1 MENSFRWLEK
11 TGLVILV
18 LLFFIWPI
26 PRTISLRDLLLVLVL
41 LVSGYRA
48 WRRGRSRGN
57 PRALFTPAI
66 MIATLTAWM
75 YFVAFFISPESAW
88 SIDELNSQWIRAL
101 AALVAGVAVA
111 MAAGPDSDLR
121 QKVLLVIFAALLL
134 HVLIVDILAVK
145 QWSQDLMAQ
154 REFGRI
160 SGLAGGPDKSN
171 YLTNL
176 LLCFLLAE
184 SLYRLL
190 SKKRALP
197 FGNVFLGSAVGIAL
211 FSMFAERMRNGVAVF
226 ALMLL
231 LAGLLWLLAQKSR
244 LRKTGFVAGAAALA
258 VITLGGLGL
267 AVAIKGHTDLE
278 KLIET
283 APIAWN
289 TEHHRGWLNE
299 KKYGLPLLSTGE
311 AVDPSAYQRI
321 AWLKQGLLIIG
332 EHPLGIGFG
341 RNAFGHGLKAKY
353 GEGGGHSHSGLL
365 DFAIGT
371 GVPGALLWL
380 GFFVSLMRLAWKRS
394 RATHSHAAILL
405 MLLLLDFGARMVVD
419 SVIRDHML
427 QQFLFLAGLA
437 AIMMVT
443 EGPEKRKP
451 SA

>member
-1 MENSFRWLEK
+1 MKKLA
-11 TGLVILV
+11 ILGV
-18 LLFFIWPI
+18 VLLGLLFFVFPI
-26 PRTISLRDLLLVLVL
+26 PRTISLRDLLLL
-41 LVSGYRA
+41 LALLTFGYVT
-48 WRRGRSRGN
+48 WRNEQRHEN
-57 PRALFTPAI
+57 LRALIVP
-66 MIATLTAWM
+66 ATLLALFTAWM
-75 YFVAFFISPESAW
+75 YGVALFVSPETAW
-88 SIDELNSQWIRAL
+88 SLDEIGSQWLRAL
-101 AALVAGVAVA
+101 AALAAGVAVA
-111 MAAGPDSDLR
+111 VAVKKDSGLER
-121 QKVLLVIFAALLL
+121 KALLVIFAALLL

-190 SKKRALP
+190 RKKRMLP
-197 FGNVFLGSAVGIAL
+197 FGNVLLGSAVGVAL

-231 LAGLLWLLAQKSR
+231 IAGLLWLLAQKSR

-267 AVAIKGHTDLE
+267 AVAIKGGSGLK

-283 APIAWN
+283 VPIAWD
-289 TEHHRGWLNE
+289 TEHHRGWLDE

-311 AVDPSAYQRI
+311 TVDPSAYQRI

-365 DFAIGT
+365 DLAIGT
-371 GVPGALLWL
+371 GVPGTLLWL
-380 GFFVSLMRLAWKRS
+380 GFFVSLMRLAWKRA

-405 MLLLLDFGARMVVD
+405 MLMLLDFGARMFLD

-427 QQFLFLAGLA
+427 QQFLFLTGVA
-437 AIMMVT
+437 AVMMVT
-443 EGPEKRKP
+443 EGPEKRKA

>member
-1 MENSFRWLEK
+1 MKKLE
-11 TGLVILV
+11 IAALV
-18 LLFFIWPI
+18 LLGLLFFVWPM

-48 WRRGRSRGN
+48 WRRGWPRGN
-57 PRALFTPAI
+57 LRTLFAPAI
-66 MIATLTAWM
+66 MIAALTVWM

-101 AALVAGVAVA
+101 VALVAGVVVA
-111 MAAGPDSDLR
+111 MAVGPDSDLK

-134 HVLIVDILAVK
+134 HVLAVDILAVK
-145 QWSQDLMAQ
+145 QWSQDLMAH
-154 REFGRI
+154 RDLHRI
-160 SGLAGGPDKSN
+160 GGLTSGADKSN

-190 SKKRALP
+190 SKKRGLP
-197 FGNVFLGSAVGIAL
+197 LGNVLLGSAVGIAL

-226 ALMLL
+226 VLMLL
-231 LAGLLWLLAQKSR
+231 IAGLLWLLAQKSR

-267 AVAIKGHTDLE
+267 AVAIRSDSDL
-278 KLIET
+278 KNLIET
-283 APIAWN
+283 VPVAWD
-289 TEHHRGWLNE
+289 TEHHQGWLDE
-299 KKYGLPLLSTGE
+299 KKYGLPVLPSGE
-311 AVDPSAYQRI
+311 AVDYSAYMRI

-365 DFAIGT
+365 DLAIGT
-371 GVPGALLWL
+371 GVPGTLLWL
-380 GFFVSLMRLAWKRS
+380 GFFVSLMRLAWKRA

-405 MLLLLDFGARMVVD
+405 MLLLLDFGARMFLD

-427 QQFLFLAGLA
+427 QQFLFLTGVA
-437 AIMMVT
+437 AVMMVT
-443 EGPEKRKP
+443 EGPEKRKA

>member
-1 MENSFRWLEK
+1 MKKLE
-11 TGLVILV
+11 IAALV
-18 LLFFIWPI
+18 LLGLLFFVWPM
-26 PRTISLRDLLLVLVL
+26 PRTISLRDLLLVLIL
-41 LVSGYRA
+41 LVSGYLA
-48 WRRGRSRGN
+48 WRQGWPRGN
-57 PRALFTPAI
+57 PRTLFAPAI

-101 AALVAGVAVA
+101 VALVAGVVVA
-111 MAAGPDSDLR
+111 MAVGSDSNLK

-134 HVLIVDILAVK
+134 HVLTVDILAVK
-145 QWSQDLMAQ
+145 QWSQDLMEH
-154 REFGRI
+154 RELGRI

-197 FGNVFLGSAVGIAL
+197 FGNVLLGSAVGVAL

-226 ALMLL
+226 VLMLL
-231 LAGLLWLLAQKSR
+231 IAGLLWLLAQKSR
-244 LRKTGFVAGAAALA
+244 LRKTGLVAGAAALA

-267 AVAIKGHTDLE
+267 AVAIKGGSDLK

-283 APIAWN
+283 APVAWD
-289 TEHHRGWLNE
+289 TEHHQGWLDE
-299 KKYGLPLLSTGE
+299 KKYGLPALPSGE
-311 AVDPSAYQRI
+311 TVDPSAYMRI

-341 RNAFGHGLKAKY
+341 RNAYGHGLKAKY
-353 GEGGGHSHSGLL
+353 GEGRGHSHSGLL
-365 DFAIGT
+365 DLAIGT
-371 GVPGALLWL
+371 GVPGTLLWL
-380 GFFVSLMRLAWKRS
+380 GFFVSLMRLAWKHT
-394 RATHSHAAILL
+394 RATHNHAAILL
-405 MLLLLDFGARMVVD
+405 MLLLLDFGARMFLD

-427 QQFLFLAGLA
+427 QQFMLLVGFASV
-437 AIMMVT
+437 IMMRGT
-443 EGPEKRKP
+443 QGKERS

>member
-1 MENSFRWLEK
+1 MKKLA
-11 TGLVILV
+11 ILGV
-18 LLFFIWPI
+18 VLLGLLFFVFPI
-26 PRTISLRDLLLVLVL
+26 PRTISLRDLLLL
-41 LVSGYRA
+41 LALLTFGYVA
-48 WRRGRSRGN
+48 WRNERRHESL
-57 PRALFTPAI
+57 RALIVP
-66 MIATLTAWM
+66 ATLLALFTAWM
-75 YFVAFFISPESAW
+75 YGVALFVSPETAW
-88 SIDELNSQWIRAL
+88 SLDEIGSQWLRAL
-101 AALVAGVAVA
+101 AALAAGVAVA
-111 MAAGPDSDLR
+111 VAVKKDSGLER
-121 QKVLLVIFAALLL
+121 KALLVIFAALLL

-197 FGNVFLGSAVGIAL
+197 FGNVLLGSAVGVAL

-231 LAGLLWLLAQKSR
+231 IAGLLWLLAQKSR

-267 AVAIKGHTDLE
+267 AVAIKGGSGLK

-283 APIAWN
+283 VPIAWD
-289 TEHHRGWLNE
+289 TEHHRGWLDE

-311 AVDPSAYQRI
+311 TVDPSAYQRI

-365 DFAIGT
+365 DLAIGT
-371 GVPGALLWL
+371 GVPGTLLWL
-380 GFFVSLMRLAWKRS
+380 GFFVSLMRLAWKRA

-405 MLLLLDFGARMVVD
+405 MLLLLDFGARMFLD

-427 QQFLFLAGLA
+427 QQFLFLTGVA
-437 AIMMVT
+437 AVMMVT
-443 EGPEKRKP
+443 EGPEKRKA

>member
-1 MENSFRWLEK
+1 MKKLA
-11 TGLVILV
+11 ILGV
-18 LLFFIWPI
+18 VLLGLLFFVFPI
-26 PRTISLRDLLLVLVL
+26 PRTISLRDLLLL
-41 LVSGYRA
+41 LALLTFGYVA
-48 WRRGRSRGN
+48 WRNERRHESL
-57 PRALFTPAI
+57 RALIVP
-66 MIATLTAWM
+66 ATLLALFTAWM
-75 YFVAFFISPESAW
+75 YGVALFVSPETAW
-88 SIDELNSQWIRAL
+88 SLDEIGSQWLRAL
-101 AALVAGVAVA
+101 AALAAGVAVA
-111 MAAGPDSDLR
+111 VAVKKDSGLER
-121 QKVLLVIFAALLL
+121 KALLVIFAALLL

-190 SKKRALP
+190 RKKRMLP
-197 FGNVFLGSAVGIAL
+197 FGNVLLGSAVGVAL

-231 LAGLLWLLAQKSR
+231 IAGLLWLLAQKSR

-267 AVAIKGHTDLE
+267 AVAIKGGSDLK

-283 APIAWN
+283 APIAWD
-289 TEHHRGWLNE
+289 TEHHQGWLDE

-311 AVDPSAYQRI
+311 TVDPSAYQRI

-341 RNAFGHGLKAKY
+341 RNAYGHGLKAKY
-353 GEGGGHSHSGLL
+353 GEGRGHSHSGLL
-365 DFAIGT
+365 DLAIGT
-371 GVPGALLWL
+371 GVPGTLLWL
-380 GFFVSLMRLAWKRS
+380 GFFVSLMRLAWKRA

-405 MLLLLDFGARMVVD
+405 MLLLLDFGARMFLD

-427 QQFLFLAGLA
+427 QQFLFLTGVA
-437 AIMMVT
+437 AVMMVT
-443 EGPEKRKP
+443 EGPEKRKA

>member
-1 MENSFRWLEK
+1 MKKLA
-11 TGLVILV
+11 ILGV
-18 LLFFIWPI
+18 VLLGLLFFVFPI
-26 PRTISLRDLLLVLVL
+26 PRTISLRDLLLL
-41 LVSGYRA
+41 LALLTFGYVA
-48 WRRGRSRGN
+48 WRNERRHEN
-57 PRALFTPAI
+57 LRALIVP
-66 MIATLTAWM
+66 ATLLALFTAWM
-75 YFVAFFISPESAW
+75 YGVALFVSPETAW
-88 SIDELNSQWIRAL
+88 SLDEIGSQWLRAL
-101 AALVAGVAVA
+101 AALAAGVAVA
-111 MAAGPDSDLR
+111 VAVKKDSGLER
-121 QKVLLVIFAALLL
+121 KALLVIFAALLL

-190 SKKRALP
+190 RKKRMLP
-197 FGNVFLGSAVGIAL
+197 FGNVLLGSAVGVAL

-231 LAGLLWLLAQKSR
+231 IAGLLWLLAQKSR

-267 AVAIKGHTDLE
+267 AVAIKGGSGLK

-283 APIAWN
+283 VPIAWD
-289 TEHHRGWLNE
+289 TEHHRGWLDE

-311 AVDPSAYQRI
+311 TVDPSAYQRI

-365 DFAIGT
+365 DLAIGT
-371 GVPGALLWL
+371 GVPGTLLWL
-380 GFFVSLMRLAWKRS
+380 GFFVSLMRLAWKRA

-405 MLLLLDFGARMVVD
+405 MLLLLDFGARMFLD

-427 QQFLFLAGLA
+427 QQFLFLTGVA
-437 AIMMVT
+437 AVMMVT
-443 EGPEKRKP
+443 EGPEKRKA

>member
-1 MENSFRWLEK
+1 MKKLA
-11 TGLVILV
+11 ILGV
-18 LLFFIWPI
+18 LLLGLLFFVFPI
-26 PRTISLRDLLLVLVL
+26 PRTISLRDLLLLLVL
-41 LVSGYRA
+41 LTFGYVA
-48 WRRGRSRGN
+48 WRNGRRHEN
-57 PRALFTPAI
+57 LRALIVP
-66 MIATLTAWM
+66 ATLLALFTAWM
-75 YFVAFFISPESAW
+75 YGVALFVSPETAW
-88 SIDELNSQWIRAL
+88 SLDEIGSQWLRAL
-101 AALVAGVAVA
+101 AALAAGVAVA
-111 MAAGPDSDLR
+111 VAVKKDSGLER
-121 QKVLLVIFAALLL
+121 KALLVIFAALLL

-190 SKKRALP
+190 RKKRMLP
-197 FGNVFLGSAVGIAL
+197 FGNVLLGSAVGVAL

-231 LAGLLWLLAQKSR
+231 IAGLLWLLAQKSR

-267 AVAIKGHTDLE
+267 AVAIKGGSGLK

-283 APIAWN
+283 VPIAWD
-289 TEHHRGWLNE
+289 TEHHRGWLDE

-311 AVDPSAYQRI
+311 TVDPSAYQRI

-365 DFAIGT
+365 DLAIGT
-371 GVPGALLWL
+371 GVPGTLLWL
-380 GFFVSLMRLAWKRS
+380 GFFVSLMRLAWKRA

-405 MLLLLDFGARMVVD
+405 MLLLLDFGARMFLD

-427 QQFLFLAGLA
+427 QQFLFLTGVA
-437 AIMMVT
+437 AVMMVT
-443 EGPEKRKP
+443 EGPEKRKA

>member
-1 MENSFRWLEK
+1 MKKLE
-11 TGLVILV
+11 IAALV
-18 LLFFIWPI
+18 LLGLLFFVWPM

-48 WRRGRSRGN
+48 WRRGWPRGN
-57 PRALFTPAI
+57 LRTLFAPAI
-66 MIATLTAWM
+66 MIAALTVWM

-101 AALVAGVAVA
+101 VALVAGVVVA
-111 MAAGPDSDLR
+111 MAVGPDSDLK

-134 HVLIVDILAVK
+134 HVLAVDILAVK
-145 QWSQDLMAQ
+145 QWSQDLMAH
-154 REFGRI
+154 RDLHRI
-160 SGLAGGPDKSN
+160 GGLAGGPDKSN
-171 YLTNL
+171 YLTNI

-190 SKKRALP
+190 SKKRGLP
-197 FGNVFLGSAVGIAL
+197 LGNVLLGSAVGIAL

-226 ALMLL
+226 VLMLL
-231 LAGLLWLLAQKSR
+231 IAGLLWLLAQKSR
-244 LRKTGFVAGAAALA
+244 LRKTGLVAGATALA

-267 AVAIKGHTDLE
+267 AVAIRSDSDL
-278 KLIET
+278 KNLIET
-283 APIAWN
+283 VPVAWD
-289 TEHHRGWLNE
+289 TEHHQGWLDE
-299 KKYGLPLLSTGE
+299 KKYGLPVLPSGE
-311 AVDPSAYQRI
+311 AVDYSAYMRI

-341 RNAFGHGLKAKY
+341 RNAYGHGLKAKY
-353 GEGGGHSHSGLL
+353 GEGRGHSHSGLL
-365 DFAIGT
+365 DLAIGT
-371 GVPGALLWL
+371 GVPGTLLWL

-405 MLLLLDFGARMVVD
+405 ALLLLDFGARMVVD

-427 QQFLFLAGLA
+427 QQFLFLAGLVA
-437 AIMMVT
+437 VMMVS

>member
-1 MENSFRWLEK
+1 MRKLEII
-11 TGLVILV
+11 GLTLLG
-18 LLFFIWPI
+18 LLFFVWPV
-26 PRTISLRDLLLVLVL
+26 PRTISLRDLLLVLIL
-41 LVSGYRA
+41 LVSAYLA
-48 WRRGRSRGN
+48 WRQGGSRGN
-57 PRALFTPAI
+57 PRALLTPAI
-66 MIATLTAWM
+66 LFVTLTTWM
-75 YFVAFFISPESAW
+75 YFVALFISPESAW
-88 SIDELNSQWIRAL
+88 SIDELSSQWIRAL
-101 AALVAGVAVA
+101 VALVAGAVVA
-111 MAAGPDSDLR
+111 MAVRSDSGFK
-121 QKVLLVIFAALLL
+121 QKILLVIFAALLL
-134 HVLIVDILAVK
+134 HVLIVDILALK
-145 QWSQDLMAQ
+145 QWSQELMAHQ
-154 REFGRI
+154 EFGRI

-176 LLCFLLAE
+176 FMCFLLAE
-184 SLYRLL
+184 LLYRLL

-231 LAGLLWLLAQKSR
+231 IAGLLWLLAQKSR
-244 LRKTGFVAGAAALA
+244 LRKTGLVAGAAALA

-267 AVAIKGHTDLE
+267 AVAIKGGSDLK

-283 APIAWN
+283 APVAWD
-289 TEHHRGWLNE
+289 TEHHQGWLDE
-299 KKYGLPLLSTGE
+299 KKYGLPALPSGE
-311 AVDPSAYQRI
+311 TVDPSAYMRI

-353 GEGGGHSHSGLL
+353 GQGGGHSHSGLL

-371 GVPGALLWL
+371 GVPGTLLWL
-380 GFFVSLMRLAWKRS
+380 GFFVSLMRLAWKRF
-394 RATHSHAAILL
+394 RATQSYAAILL
-405 MLLLLDFGARMVVD
+405 MLLLLDFGARMFLD

-427 QQFLFLAGLA
+427 QQFLFLVGLA
-437 AIMMVT
+437 AVMMAC

>member
-1 MENSFRWLEK
+1 MKKLA
-11 TGLVILV
+11 ILGV
-18 LLFFIWPI
+18 VLLGLLFFVFPI
-26 PRTISLRDLLLVLVL
+26 PRTISLRDLLLL
-41 LVSGYRA
+41 LALLTFGYVA
-48 WRRGRSRGN
+48 WRNERRHESL
-57 PRALFTPAI
+57 RALIVP
-66 MIATLTAWM
+66 ATLLALFTAWM
-75 YFVAFFISPESAW
+75 YGVALFVSPETAW
-88 SIDELNSQWIRAL
+88 SLDEIGSQWLRAL
-101 AALVAGVAVA
+101 AALAAGVAVA
-111 MAAGPDSDLR
+111 VAVKKDSGLER
-121 QKVLLVIFAALLL
+121 KALLVIFAALLL

-197 FGNVFLGSAVGIAL
+197 FGNVLLGSAVGVAL

-231 LAGLLWLLAQKSR
+231 IAGLLWLLAQKSR

-267 AVAIKGHTDLE
+267 AVAIKGGSGLK

-283 APIAWN
+283 VPIAWD

-311 AVDPSAYQRI
+311 TVDPSAYQRI

-365 DFAIGT
+365 DLAIGT
-371 GVPGALLWL
+371 GVPGTLLWL
-380 GFFVSLMRLAWKRS
+380 GFFVSLMRLAWKRA

-405 MLLLLDFGARMVVD
+405 MLLLLDFGARMFLD

-427 QQFLFLAGLA
+427 QQFLFLTGVA
-437 AIMMVT
+437 AVMMVT
-443 EGPEKRKP
+443 EGPEKRKA